1 MYCLHFQSHTKYTP
15 MFYSLLCFVTNSP
28 IPLCSR
34 YRVKCEGDKL
44 LSYNFVSHTLESR
57 SSHCGNSCVDSV
69 KIDFPNYGN
78 AKLTTCGM
86 EAEMGV
92 IKSDGTT
99 EIDVEFVANRA
110 AQAHGFMMFVWCSDP
125 AFDSNAQNAWQ
136 KRDTNQYFECAEP
149 DGTHRKPV
157 DAVELLVSAV
167 CVLVCGYL
175 VQCVHVCAC
184 VCVHITDYDRL
195 QKCVFITRSWVQRFS
210 CPQSSFVGS
219 EVTTSPLCPSNT
231 CTLPCQV

>member
-1 MYCLHFQSHTKYTP
+1 

-57 SSHCGNSCVDSV
+57 SNHCGNSCVDSV

-92 IKSDGTT
+92 INSDGTT

-125 AFDSNAQNAWQ
+125 AFDSNAENAQQ

-149 DGTHRKPV
+149 DGTHREPV
-157 DAVELLVSAV
+157 DAVQLLVRAV
-167 CVLVCGYL
+167 CVLECGYL
-175 VQCVHVCAC
+175 V
-184 VCVHITDYDRL
+184 
-195 QKCVFITRSWVQRFS
+195 
-210 CPQSSFVGS
+210 
-219 EVTTSPLCPSNT
+219 
-231 CTLPCQV
+231 